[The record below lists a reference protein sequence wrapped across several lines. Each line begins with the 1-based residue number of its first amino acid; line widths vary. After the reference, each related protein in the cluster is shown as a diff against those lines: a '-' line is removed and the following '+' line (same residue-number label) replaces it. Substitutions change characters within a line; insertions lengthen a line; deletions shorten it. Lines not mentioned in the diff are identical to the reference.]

1 MNEMVGNVT
10 KSNNNL
16 KSEVSK
22 LKAHIESLEEA
33 IAPDAVPET
42 VEVEVHNQE
51 VAARVTMNKESSEH
65 RCHACDKLFSADKD
79 LNSHIRDKH
88 TESESVCHMNEKKFT
103 TKKQAHEHI
112 CMEGEI
118 VAQVCEKSYCKK
130 EFVSSTALK
139 DHMKTNHFGHQRS
152 VCPKCGEICGNK
164 GEIKKHMETCTKN
177 SHEGKDKRERN
188 KEVCYHWRRG
198 NCNRGSSCGFSHVG
212 KQDTHRPQ
220 AQVAANTPCRNG
232 PTCTFHSRGRCRFN
246 HQPIR
251 RHQGEQYRNRDKS
264 RQGKRPQ
271 AIREECKFGG
281 DCDRVPN
288 CPFLHNLTDFPQ
300 YNKSHGFRKTKG
312 AKSNRNQY
320 RS

>member
-65 RCHACDKLFSADKD
+65 RCHACDKLFNADKD

-88 TESESVCHMNEKKFT
+88 TESESVCHMCDKKFT